1 MTEHMALS
9 QSPRNALHSMTVL
22 DTSIASTNLGD
33 QIIMEAV
40 REQLSDLI
48 RDRFTYSVASH
59 EWMGRK
65 SRDLLKRSDFAIAG
79 GTNLLSSRMWIRS
92 VWKLSILDAFLCRNV
107 VLMGCGWYQ
116 FQRKPDPYTRWLLG
130 RVLSKKHLHSV
141 RDTYTKDMLAAIGI
155 TNVVNTGCPT
165 LWAFSPEYCAKLPR
179 EKAAHVVTT
188 INTYIPDSQAD
199 RRLIE
204 ILREQY
210 ETVSIWV
217 QTSSDY
223 AYAKALDPDLIFIN
237 PSLRAFDDLLASNL
251 DLDYVGNRLHG
262 GIRALQKGRR
272 AIIVEID
279 NRAREMGRD
288 FGLPTVERDD
298 FTRLE
303 EMIRGPLDINIAPPR
318 QMIDRWKNQFS
329 SKETP

>member
-1 MTEHMALS
+1 MTKAAKHGDLL
-9 QSPRNALHSMTVL
+9 RTITLL
-22 DTSIASTNLGD
+22 DTSVASTNLGD

-40 REQLSDLI
+40 RDQLSDLI
-48 RDRFTYSVASH
+48 RDTFTYSVASH

-65 SRDLLKRSDFAIAG
+65 SRGLLRQSDFAIAG

-92 VWKLSILDAFLCRNV
+92 VWKLSPRDALQCGNV

-116 FQRKPDPYTRWLLG
+116 FQKKPDPYTRWLL
-130 RVLSKKHLHSV
+130 RRMLSATRLHSV
-141 RDTYTKDMLAAIGI
+141 RDAYTKDKLAAIGV

-165 LWAFSPEYCAKLPR
+165 LWAFSPESCRALPR
-179 EKAAHVVTT
+179 GKAPHVVTT
-188 INTYIPDSQAD
+188 INTYIKDAEAD

-204 ILREQY
+204 VLRRHYQS
-210 ETVSIWV
+210 VSIWI
-217 QTSSDY
+217 QTSSDH
-223 AYAKALDPDLIFIN
+223 AYAKGLDPDLKFIN
-237 PSLRAFDDLLASNL
+237 PSLRAFDDLLASDI

-262 GIRALQKGRR
+262 GIRALQHGRR

-298 FTRLE
+298 FARLE
-303 EMIRGPLDINIAPPR
+303 KMIHGPLDISLSPP
-318 QMIDRWKNQFS
+318 QQAIDQWKSQFN
-329 SKETP
+329 ERTAT